1 MFLVELKCSHCNKK
15 LTKDDEIMIKTKVSE
30 LKGIT
35 NLKSWATL
43 QKIYCQRC
51 YNSKES
57 V

>member
-15 LTKDDEIMIKTKVSE
+15 LTKDDEMMIKTKVSE

-43 QKIYCQRC
+43 QKIYCKRC
-51 YNSKES
+51 YHSKES